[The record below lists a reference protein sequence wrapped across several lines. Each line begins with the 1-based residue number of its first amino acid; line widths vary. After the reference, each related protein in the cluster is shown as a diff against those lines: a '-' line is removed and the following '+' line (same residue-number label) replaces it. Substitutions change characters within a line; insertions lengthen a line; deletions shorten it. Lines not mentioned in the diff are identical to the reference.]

1 MARLR
6 TALGAPKLIQT
17 VVKRGY
23 RLALD
28 AAADT
33 KYADGSTPP
42 GVPAT
47 EPSGHC
53 GKRTPRSRNPRR

>member
-1 MARLR
+1 MARLL

-28 AAADT
+28 PAADA
-33 KYADGSTPP
+33 KYDAA
-42 GVPAT
+42 V
-47 EPSGHC
+47 
-53 GKRTPRSRNPRR
+53 